1 MDTLAWSEKLVENLE
16 LYCTYRVLPPN
27 PRIDPTCVITKVP
40 LPQQVWSQTSQSGL
54 IGHPNWTYWW
64 GISSI

>member
-27 PRIDPTCVITKVP
+27 PRIDPARVITKVP
-40 LPQQVWSQTSQSGL
+40 HPGKCDHKRVNLDLSAIQTGL
-54 IGHPNWTYWW
+54 IDRAFPL
-64 GISSI
+64 